1 LINFDKKKSDSLK
14 ILDAGSI
21 HGLFGC
27 ESALKLK
34 NFRGE
39 IRVWALLD
47 TRWIKGTSV
56 LFPENS
62 IDSLKDNARA
72 EGVEDLLQI
81 EEGEFDSLPFSN
93 GEFDLIVS
101 GLSLHFVGGKGE
113 GPLQQRERAKVVQE
127 FARVL
132 KIGGHAVV
140 WDTYVAK
147 QYYSLFLE
155 NHNFENVSVS
165 GPFSTFYPSYVVR
178 ATRAATT
185 TLFTRPDLTPPNSES
200 NEEISFRSRT
210 VDQEQK
216 NGIETDSSTSSTNV
230 VGDSQVQNDQMIEEV
245 TTAQNEIPTNP

>member
-34 NFRGE
+34 KLRGE
-39 IRVWALLD
+39 MKVYALLD
-47 TRWIKGTSV
+47 NHWIKGSSI
-56 LFPENS
+56 LIPENS
-62 IDSLKDNARA
+62 IDSLLYNARA
-72 EGVEDLLQI
+72 EGVEDLLSI
-81 EEGEFDSLPFSN
+81 EEGRVDSLPFQN

-140 WDTYVAK
+140 WDTYVAL

-155 NHNFENVSVS
+155 NHDFENVTVS
-165 GPFSTFYPSYVVR
+165 GPFNTFYPSYVVR
-178 ATRAATT
+178 ARRAATT
-185 TLFTRPDLTPPNSES
+185 TLYTRLDLAPVTPSPSPSTLNL
-200 NEEISFRSRT
+200 
-210 VDQEQK
+210 QEQ
-216 NGIETDSSTSSTNV
+216 NNRVESSSTSSTNG
-230 VGDSQVQNDQMIEEV
+230 VGNSQIENDEMIEEF
-245 TTAQNEIPTNP
+245 TNAQNEIPTNA